1 MRKYTF
7 LLIIAVVAACG
18 PKNVPTTSSTSDINR
33 YQEDLSKVRPT
44 YTAEITQTETGIK
57 PETPVI
63 KGDIVSAPVKTNL
76 DVTNKLE
83 VIMDTISVRNKNIR
97 YAQGYRIQI
106 YSGNDRKE
114 AEAAKA
120 ASYQLFPDI
129 TPYLIYAQPVYRV
142 KAGDFLDRIEA
153 EKYYVGFKAKYPTA
167 IVVPDKVDIRK
178 NASGN

>member
-1 MRKYTF
+1 MKKYA
-7 LLIIAVVAACG
+7 LLFILAVVAACG
-18 PKNVPTTSSTSDINR
+18 PKSVPTSSTSDINR

-44 YTAEITQTETGIK
+44 YSAEVTPTETGTK

-63 KGDIVSAPVKTNL
+63 KGDIVSAPVKTSL

-83 VIMDTISVRNKNIR
+83 VIMDTISVRNKSIR